1 MSHRGWHQGVPGLF
15 VGSDTSAEPR
25 WYQEPS
31 GSPSFPLTFS
41 STKAMKQS
49 LTSDGIVS
57 REGGGVCWGHC
68 PAQLGAPP
76 STAP

>member
-15 VGSDTSAEPR
+15 VGSDTSSEPH
-25 WYQEPS
+25 WYQETS
-31 GSPSFPLTFS
+31 GSLSFPRFS
-41 STKAMKQS
+41 SSKSMNWG

-76 STAP
+76 SSAP